1 MTLIFNL
8 LVCITNTQINMNTKV
23 NFKINELVSIFSQKT
38 GWNLARVRFL
48 AAFICSLCKLQTVC
62 YVKLA
67 QDLSANAKVES
78 NLRRIQRF
86 FAEFIVD
93 RDLIARL
100 IFSMLPTQPPYR
112 LSLDRTNWKFG
123 LTNINILMISVCYNG
138 VGIPLIWLMLDKRG
152 NSNEKEREALIERHI
167 ALFGTSSIESIGADR
182 EFIGDG
188 WIGALIGKNI
198 HFFIRIKENM
208 WVNVPGKGNK
218 KAFWLFNS
226 LPLHQGKHYRKIVRI
241 GNNYVYLSGLK
252 TLGRTGKIEF
262 VIIATY
268 DFSPDALTI
277 YKDRWQ
283 IETMFRALKSSG
295 FNFEVTHLT
304 DMERI
309 SKLLSL
315 MSIAF
320 IWAYRV
326 GIYRDRNLAPIKIKK
341 HGRRAYS
348 FFKYGLIFI
357 AHALLCSI
365 YSDICLI
372 IGILSCT

>member
-1 MTLIFNL
+1 
-8 LVCITNTQINMNTKV
+8 MNTKV
-23 NFKINELVSIFSQKT
+23 NFKINELVSIFSHKT
-38 GWNLARVRFL
+38 EWNLARVRFL

-67 QDLSANAKVES
+67 QDLSSKAKFES

-93 RDLIARL
+93 TDLIAK
-100 IFSMLPTQPPYR
+100 IVFAMLPTQPPYR

-123 LTNINILMISVCYNG
+123 STDINILMISVCYHG
-138 VGIPLIWLMLDKRG
+138 VGIPLLWTMLNKRG
-152 NSNEKEREALIERHI
+152 NSNAKERKDLIERYI
-167 ALFGTSSIESIGADR
+167 VLFGTNSIESIGADR
-182 EFIGDG
+182 EFIGDD
-188 WIGALIGKNI
+188 WIRGLINKGI
-198 HFFIRIKENM
+198 RFFIRIKENM

-226 LPLHQGKHYRKIVRI
+226 LPLHKGKQCRNIVSI
-241 GNNYVYLSGLK
+241 GDNYVYLSGLK
-252 TLGRTGKIEF
+252 TLGKTNKIEF

-268 DFSPDALTI
+268 DYTHGALSI

-283 IETMFRALKSSG
+283 IETMFKALKSSG

-304 DMERI
+304 DTERI

-315 MSIAF
+315 MCIAF

-326 GIYRDRNLAPIKIKK
+326 GIYRDNHLMPIKIKK

-357 AHALLCSI
+357 AHALLCNI
-365 YSDICLI
+365 YSDIELI
-372 IGILSCT
+372 VKILSCT

>member
-1 MTLIFNL
+1 MIFNL

-23 NFKINELVSIFSQKT
+23 NFKINELVSIFHQKT

-48 AAFICSLCKLQTVC
+48 SAFICSLCKLQTVC
-62 YVKLA
+62 YVRLA
-67 QDLSANAKVES
+67 QDLSSKAKFES

-86 FAEFIVD
+86 FAEFIID
-93 RDLIARL
+93 SDLIAK
-100 IFSMLPTQPPYR
+100 IVFAMLPSQPPYR

-123 LTNINILMISVCYNG
+123 STDINILMISICYHG
-138 VGIPLIWLMLDKRG
+138 VGIPLLWTMLNKRG
-152 NSNEKEREALIERHI
+152 NSNAKERKGLIERYI
-167 ALFGTSSIESIGADR
+167 ILFGTDSIESIGADR
-182 EFIGDG
+182 EFIGDD
-188 WIGALIGKNI
+188 WIGALIGKGI
-198 HFFIRIKENM
+198 RFFIRIKENM
-208 WVNVPGKGNK
+208 WVNIPGKGNK

-226 LPLHQGKHYRKIVRI
+226 LPLHKGRHYRNIVRV
-241 GNNYVYLSGLK
+241 GYNYVYLSGLK
-252 TLGRTGKIEF
+252 TLGRTNKIEF
-262 VIIATY
+262 VIIASY
-268 DFSPDALTI
+268 DFAPDALTI

-295 FNFEVTHLT
+295 FNMEVTHLT

-315 MSIAF
+315 MCIAF

-326 GIYRDRNLAPIKIKK
+326 GIYRDRHMTPIKIKK

-365 YSDICLI
+365 YSDIVVVI
-372 IGILSCT
+372 KILSCT

>member
-1 MTLIFNL
+1 
-8 LVCITNTQINMNTKV
+8 MNTKDD
-23 NFKINELVSIFSQKT
+23 FKINELVSIFSQKT

-67 QDLSANAKVES
+67 QDLSGTAKFES

-86 FAEFIVD
+86 FAGFIVD
-93 RDLIARL
+93 GDLIAK
-100 IFSMLPTQPPYR
+100 IVFSMLPTQPPYR

-123 LTNINILMISVCYNG
+123 SMDINILMISVCYDG
-138 VGIPLIWLMLDKRG
+138 VGIPLLWSMLDKRG
-152 NSNEKEREALIERHI
+152 NSNQKERKDLLERYVS
-167 ALFGTSSIESIGADR
+167 LFGTISIESIGADR
-182 EFIGDG
+182 EFIGDS
-188 WIGALIGKNI
+188 WIGVLIGKNI
-198 HFFIRIKENM
+198 RFFIRIKENM

-226 LPLHQGKHYRKIVRI
+226 LPLHKGLHYRKIVKI
-241 GNNYVYLSGLK
+241 GNNYVYLSGLR
-252 TLGRTGKIEF
+252 TIGRTNKIEF

-268 DFSPDALTI
+268 DYSPDALTI

-304 DMERI
+304 DLERI
-309 SKLLSL
+309 SKLLSIIC
-315 MSIAF
+315 IAF
-320 IWAYRV
+320 IWSYRV
-326 GIYRDRNLAPIKIKK
+326 GIHRDKNMEPIKIKK
-341 HGRRAYS
+341 HGRKAYS

-357 AHALLCSI
+357 AHALLCNVYPNI
-365 YSDICLI
+365 ELI
-372 IGILSCT
+372 IKILSCT